1 MQRDIF
7 VYRYYSFCIYS
18 FARIVLNYKTI
29 IVSGESM
36 RPKYSDG
43 QIVFLVVSDCPVD
56 CPFGLE
62 KFNQTRLCPCW

>member
-1 MQRDIF
+1 MCKETYLFIGIIVFAFIASLGF
-7 VYRYYSFCIYS
+7 VF
-18 FARIVLNYKTI
+18 NYKII

-56 CPFGLE
+56 CPFGL
-62 KFNQTRLCPCW
+62 KKNYRARL

>member
-43 QIVFLVVSDCPVD
+43 QIVFLVVIDHSVD

-62 KFNQTRLCPCW
+62 KNYRVRL

>member
-43 QIVFLVVSDCPVD
+43 QIVFLVVVDRPVD

-62 KFNQTRLCPCW
+62 KHCRARL